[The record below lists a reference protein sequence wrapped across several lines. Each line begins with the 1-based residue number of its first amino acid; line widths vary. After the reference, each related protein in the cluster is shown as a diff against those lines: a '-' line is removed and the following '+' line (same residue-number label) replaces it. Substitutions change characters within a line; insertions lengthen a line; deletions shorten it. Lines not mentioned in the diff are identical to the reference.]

1 MNRSAK
7 HTPLLLRFGAVL
19 LSLGVA
25 CRTIRAEERREH
37 DEAYRIRAN
46 GAACAGHAKRSPL
59 PTGRERGAFESS
71 ASSAWH
77 REIRGDARPRSS
89 RGAQRPGTFSSRVCR
104 FTAISAR

>member
-1 MNRSAK
+1 
-7 HTPLLLRFGAVL
+7 VL

-37 DEAYRIRAN
+37 DEAHRIRAG
-46 GAACAGHAKRSPL
+46 GAECSRHAKRSSR
-59 PTGRERGAFESS
+59 PTGRERGAFESVEAS
-71 ASSAWH
+71 ARSH
-77 REIRGDARPRSS
+77 ETGGDARPRSS

>member
-37 DEAYRIRAN
+37 APSHQVRTS
-46 GAACAGHAKRSPL
+46 GAECAGHAKRSSL
-59 PTGRERGAFESS
+59 PTGRERGAFESAEAS
-71 ASSAWH
+71 ARSH
-77 REIRGDARPRSS
+77 EIRGDARPGSS
-89 RGAQRPGTFSSRVCR
+89 RGSQRPGTFSSRVCR
-104 FTAISAR
+104 LTAISAR